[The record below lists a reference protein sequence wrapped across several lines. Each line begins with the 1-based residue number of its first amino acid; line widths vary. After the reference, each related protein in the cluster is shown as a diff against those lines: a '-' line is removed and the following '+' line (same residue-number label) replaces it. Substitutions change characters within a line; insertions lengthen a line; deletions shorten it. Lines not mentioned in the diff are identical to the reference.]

1 VFRDSVQPKLITA
14 CVLFEKS
21 GIQVLLFSGEFKIA
35 GSGSGI
41 AGLEQDQKRNK
52 TKIYFILLIPIF
64 IF

>member
-1 VFRDSVQPKLITA
+1 
-14 CVLFEKS
+14 
-21 GIQVLLFSGEFKIA
+21 LLFSGEFRIA

-52 TKIYFILLIPIF
+52 TKMYFILLIPIF